1 MKLLFKILSPILAV
15 PCFCTACMTAHISS
29 PDAQNVVQNANS
41 VHVDV
46 SESHSSDT
54 AHAHSS
60 ELNDD
65 DKSAIA
71 SLNSLFDK
79 PSQSDTPE
87 TEPVSDDET
96 AQSEPF
102 VATDVTAQNEIIA
115 DDETPEIAPSIIP
128 QNGSLS
134 SLRDASFHATVIAS
148 AHGII
153 PPRIFPG
160 GLPKNARQV
169 KEGYWIGSVPHVQ
182 NIDAL
187 YAKRIRLIITATR
200 KTDDMLAANKRMAE
214 LGITHIVI
222 PFGGKFP
229 KPSRFYKSALKFSPA
244 STYIHCD
251 HGGDRTG
258 AMLAYMLVV
267 RHQWTVPHAL
277 LSVLFPG
284 ETDLNGLKNLL
295 EKRGYSISDSD
306 INKYL
311 GIYSASKNGG
321 GGGLKVRS
329 DDYKKL
335 INTMID
341 AIEN

>member
-1 MKLLFKILSPILAV
+1 MKLLFKSLSPLLAV
-15 PCFCTACMTAHISS
+15 PWFCSACMTAHISS
-29 PDAQNVVQNANS
+29 PDAQTVVQDTASSTLGVS
-41 VHVDV
+41 VN
-46 SESHSSDT
+46 HSSDT
-54 AHAHSS
+54 VPTP
-60 ELNDD
+60 ELNEE

-71 SLNSLFDK
+71 SLSSLFDK
-79 PSQSDTPE
+79 TSQADE
-87 TEPVSDDET
+87 TEIKPVSDDET
-96 AQSEPF
+96 AQNDTIEM
-102 VATDVTAQNEIIA
+102 TDVSSQT
-115 DDETPEIAPSIIP
+115 ETVSDNNSTPNAPSVTV
-128 QNGSLS
+128 QDSALSLS
-134 SLRDASFHATVIAS
+134 SVRDASIHGAVIAS

-200 KTDDMLAANKRMAE
+200 KTDEMLAANKRMEE
-214 LGITHIVI
+214 LGIEHIVI

-267 RHQWTVPHAL
+267 RHHWTVTHAL

-284 ETDLNGLKNLL
+284 ETDLNGLKNILK
-295 EKRGYSISDSD
+295 KRGYSITDSD
-306 INKYL
+306 INEYL